1 MPAVMQRV
9 VKPTTRRGKRVLLN
23 REPKVVENV
32 KQSLF
37 IKGKNTSEVA
47 RECLKDL
54 YQLKKPEVV
63 QLNKKNDVLP
73 FEDVTPIEKLSKQYD
88 ASLFAFISHNKKRPN
103 NLILGRMF
111 DNHLLDMVELGI
123 EKFKSLS
130 SFTNDKIAAGIK
142 PCLLFAGP
150 QFNQEPNLNRI
161 QNLFIDFF
169 QREKVEAVRLQG
181 LEHVI
186 MFTVDDNGENLY
198 LRSYKIFLK
207 KSGEKTPRIE
217 LEEIGPSVDFKLRR
231 TKLASDDHYKRA
243 CKQPKQLKVHKVK
256 NISHDVFGT
265 KVGRVHMTK
274 QDVNKLQTRKMKG
287 LKKSIREKKA
297 QRLRKIV
304 AKAK

>member
-9 VKPTTRRGKRVLLN
+9 LKPTTRRGKKVLIN
-23 REPKVVENV
+23 RGPKLIENV
-32 KQSLF
+32 RQTLF
-37 IKGKNTSEVA
+37 MKGKNTSDIA
-47 RECLKDL
+47 RNCLKDL

-73 FEDVTPIEKLSKQYD
+73 FEDVTPIEKLSKKYD

-111 DNHLLDMVELGI
+111 DNQLLDMVELGI
-123 EKFKSLS
+123 GNFKSLS
-130 SFTNDKIAAGIK
+130 AFTNDKIAAGIK

-150 QFNQEPNLNRI
+150 QFSQVPNLNRI

-186 MFTVDDNGENLY
+186 MFTVDDNGENIFM
-198 LRSYKIFLK
+198 RSYKILLK
-207 KSGEKTPRIE
+207 KSGERIPRVE

-231 TKLASDDHYKRA
+231 LKLASDDHFKRT
-243 CKQPKQLKVHKVK
+243 CKQPKQLKARKIK
-256 NISHDVFGT
+256 NVSHNVFGT
-265 KVGRVHMTK
+265 KVGRIHMTK
-274 QDVNKLQTRKMKG
+274 QDINKLQTRKMKG
-287 LKKSIREKKA
+287 LKKSIKEKKE
-297 QRLRKIV
+297 QRLKKV
-304 AKAK
+304 KAKAQ